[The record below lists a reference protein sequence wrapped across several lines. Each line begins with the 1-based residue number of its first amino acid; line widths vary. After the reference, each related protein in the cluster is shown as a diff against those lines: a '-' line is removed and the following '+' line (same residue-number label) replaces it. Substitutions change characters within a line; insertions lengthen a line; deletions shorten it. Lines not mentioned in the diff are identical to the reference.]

1 MVVKKKDEKRGINR
15 KLDDE
20 EIKFLLDEG
29 TDSENKCFTC
39 NMVELTKEEYRHGDS
54 KELKQLWQKSED
66 WEINLSK
73 LWTMELKLPK
83 KEGGAVER
91 ENMAPVCL
99 NCKFYTGKSTPK
111 KGDPNSSQRRI
122 SLPNW
127 AWRKID
133 LIVENEMEF
142 EHSAKMNDA
151 RVIRNAVFR
160 KAVDDYSTTTTTDF
174 LREYWISYVLLRL
187 DATQADSIVK
197 RNLGGLAS
205 KGEEMTHKLNHISRK
220 AGELVESMNLVM
232 KEFEELIPENSKDI
246 FLPANMLGK
255 DIDTLYDAGE
265 SVEIFETRGR
275 FKEEVEEV
283 LTALAMKKE
292 LNYEEDLTRR
302 IKDELEKEDLIR
314 RIIDNMVEG
323 KKSLFIIDK

>member
-54 KELKQLWQKSED
+54 KELKQLWQKSEG

-99 NCKFYTGKSTPK
+99 NCKFYTGRGTQK

-160 KAVDDYSTTTTTDF
+160 KAVDDYSTTTTID
-174 LREYWISYVLLRL
+174 LREYWINYVLIRL

-246 FLPANMLGK
+246 FLPRNMLGT

-265 SVEIFETRGR
+265 SAEFLRSKGVSLKEKVE
-275 FKEEVEEV
+275 
-283 LTALAMKKE
+283 AMLSGLGWGE
-292 LNYEEDLTRR
+292 LNTEEDLNRML
-302 IKDELEKEDLIR
+302 KDELEKEDLIR
-314 RIIDNMVEG
+314 RIKDKLSEDIE
-323 KKSLFIIDK
+323 SLGIIDK